1 LRRHL
6 PRKSLENGHFSL
18 DRFDLLRGKPTEKGM
33 SMRKILTVSALLATS
48 LTAFVRPTLAAPP
61 ASVVQTAQCQSVPKA
76 SDRLA
81 CYDRMNPPTAA
92 GKPAPTATD
101 KSAKSK
107 TPTVPGKP
115 ATSDT
120 PADQGQVVDML
131 AVENSK
137 LDAKLKTIC
146 RGC

>member
-1 LRRHL
+1 M
-6 PRKSLENGHFSL
+6 RKSL
-18 DRFDLLRGKPTEKGM
+18 
-33 SMRKILTVSALLATS
+33 TVLALLATS
-48 LTAFVRPTLAAPP
+48 LTAFVGPTLAAPEPP
-61 ASVVQTAQCQSVPKA
+61 ASVAQPAQCQSVPKA

-81 CYDRMNPPTAA
+81 CYDRINPPIAA
-92 GKPAPTATD
+92 GKPAPTAPD

-107 TPTVPGKP
+107 TPTAPAKPG
-115 ATSDT
+115 TSDN
-120 PADQGQVVDML
+120 PPDQGRVVDML

>member
-1 LRRHL
+1 
-6 PRKSLENGHFSL
+6 
-18 DRFDLLRGKPTEKGM
+18 
-33 SMRKILTVSALLATS
+33 MRKILTVLVLLATS
-48 LTAFVRPTLAAPP
+48 LTAFAGPTLAAPEP
-61 ASVVQTAQCQSVPKA
+61 ASVVQTAQCQSVPKS

-81 CYDRMNPPTAA
+81 CYDRINPPTAA
-92 GKPAPTATD
+92 GKPASTATD

-107 TPTVPGKP
+107 TPSAPAKP
-115 ATSDT
+115 VASNA
-120 PADQGQVVDML
+120 PPDQGQVVDML

>member
-1 LRRHL
+1 
-6 PRKSLENGHFSL
+6 
-18 DRFDLLRGKPTEKGM
+18 M
-33 SMRKILTVSALLATS
+33 WKILTVSALLATS
-48 LTAFVRPTLAAPP
+48 LIAFVGPTLAAPEP
-61 ASVVQTAQCQSVPKA
+61 PSVVQTAQCQSVPKA

-81 CYDRMNPPTAA
+81 CYDRMNRPTTA

-107 TPTVPGKP
+107 TPTTPGKP
-115 ATSDT
+115 AASGT
-120 PADQGQVVDML
+120 PPDQGQVVDLL